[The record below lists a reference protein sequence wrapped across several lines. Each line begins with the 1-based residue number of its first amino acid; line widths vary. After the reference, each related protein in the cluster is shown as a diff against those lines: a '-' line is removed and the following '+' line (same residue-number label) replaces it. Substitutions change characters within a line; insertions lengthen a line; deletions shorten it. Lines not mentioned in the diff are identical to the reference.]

1 MSVPYECTPQ
11 AGFVVAPGATET
23 FTIDFPSR
31 SVISKIIVIQ
41 TDGVPANFSTIL
53 FNNAVAA
60 DGTNQSESVGDY
72 QGLLPPDLY
81 RVTPTLTATAG
92 KLIYFSETANG
103 GHGFVFF
110 NQDKDTMP
118 NRLGNPHRL
127 YLQITVPAGGG
138 GNCTFAVTIAGE
150 IFK

>member
-1 MSVPYECTPQ
+1 MGVPYECTPQ
-11 AGFVVAPGATET
+11 GGFVVAPGATGV

-53 FNNAVAA
+53 FNNLIAA
-60 DGTNQSESVGDY
+60 GGTDQSESVGDY

-81 RVTPTLTATAG
+81 RVTPTLTASSG
-92 KLIYFSETANG
+92 SLIYFSETANG

-110 NQDKDTMP
+110 NQDKDTMA